1 MRRHEGSVK
10 WFNDK
15 KGFGFILKKNRDEI
29 FVHYRNITETG
40 RRTLRPN
47 QVVRFQEV
55 TTDKGQEAIDVTVVG

>member
-29 FVHYRNITETG
+29 FVHYRNIAETG